1 VAVAARGVYTAS
13 NQTVAMRGKPQLWD
27 STLRASADEIDTNVG
42 SSESELRGRAR
53 TTYFNR
59 DSTGGATPFKNRK
72 QPVTVASDRA
82 LVKHNEG
89 AARYIG
95 DARAWQGEDFVRA
108 EYIEIDKGE
117 RTMTAWNNAR
127 STFYDF
133 EREVEKG
140 RKEIVPV
147 FASSDRIIYTDA
159 NRTAH
164 YEGSVKIRQGTDQI
178 DSATADVLMDE
189 ENKLISMT
197 ASKDVVMTQ
206 PARRATGDQVVYTVA
221 TDTAILTG
229 NFAVV
234 EDHERDAVTKS
245 PKLTLHLR
253 DARIEANDD
262 NNGGSGAKRRVRTT
276 HRIQN

>member
-1 VAVAARGVYTAS
+1 
-13 NQTVAMRGKPQLWD
+13 
-27 STLRASADEIDTNVG
+27 
-42 SSESELRGRAR
+42 
-53 TTYFNR
+53 
-59 DSTGGATPFKNRK
+59 
-72 QPVTVASDRA
+72 
-82 LVKHNEG
+82 VKHKEG
-89 AARYIG
+89 AARYVG

-178 DSATADVLMDE
+178 DSAMADAVMDE
-189 ENKLISMT
+189 ENKLVSLT

-206 PARRATGDQVVYTVA
+206 PARRATGDHVVYTAA

-229 NFAVV
+229 NLAVV

-262 NNGGSGAKRRVRTT
+262 NNVGSGAKRRVRTT